1 MFCFSSNVYV
11 VSDYTGNEFMSDSV
25 FSMFTNSDDD
35 AEISCV
41 SFELLLCALSFFLEL
56 KEMTEETPAA
66 IAIPITVQKI
76 SWDLV

>member
-1 MFCFSSNVYV
+1 MRPISIGGVETTSKTDNR
-11 VSDYTGNEFMSDSV
+11 
-25 FSMFTNSDDD
+25 TN
-35 AEISCV
+35 IIGFILNIINTVLFV